1 MLIGT
6 HVVYGKTT
14 EMLIGTFVV
23 YRKTTMMRL
32 VGFEA
37 TDILGTSTIR
47 TPSKVVSTGPF

>member
-47 TPSKVVSTGPF
+47 TPSKVVSGPF